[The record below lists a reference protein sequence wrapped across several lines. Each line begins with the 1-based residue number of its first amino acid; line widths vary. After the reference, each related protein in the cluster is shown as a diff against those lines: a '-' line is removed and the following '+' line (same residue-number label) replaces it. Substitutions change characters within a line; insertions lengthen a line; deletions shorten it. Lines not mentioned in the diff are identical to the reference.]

1 MGLAEK
7 RALAPLRDEVAPRYE
22 AELKEITGT
31 KISYVV
37 DWDSF
42 APNLDAMENLEDKG
56 FKTISEV
63 FRKITRDAI
72 GKEAV
77 AEGIKEIHLAQG
89 ESANIYEFTLTNGVL
104 NMPWDWSGWAGS
116 FFPDSVREKIESM
129 L

>member
-7 RALAPLRDEVAPRYE
+7 RALANLRDEVTPKYQ
-22 AELKEITGT
+22 AELQEITGT
-31 KISYVV
+31 NIAYKI

-42 APNLDAMENLEDKG
+42 ADDLRAMENLEDSC
-56 FKTISEV
+56 FKAVNEV
-63 FRKITRDAI
+63 FRSITVDDI

-77 AEGIKEIHLAQG
+77 AQSIKEIHLSHG
-89 ESANIYEFTLTNGVL
+89 KSANIYEFTLADGVL

-116 FFPDSVREKIESM
+116 FFPSTVQEKIESM